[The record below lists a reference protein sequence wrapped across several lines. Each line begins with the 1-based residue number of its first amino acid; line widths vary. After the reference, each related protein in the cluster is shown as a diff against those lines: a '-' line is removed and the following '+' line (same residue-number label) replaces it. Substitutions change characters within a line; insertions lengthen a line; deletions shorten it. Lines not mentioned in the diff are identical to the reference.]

1 MNTHSIKQN
10 HINNKKPSVL
20 LVEDAPVVQRIHQFY
35 LEKMGC
41 RVDIAPDGQQ
51 ALEKIDNNYDLI
63 LMDIGLPVLNGI
75 DLTNEIRQRELEQAQ
90 AHIPIVAVT
99 IYPPEEVK
107 PTCYEA
113 GVNEVIFK
121 PLTYEAFNQ
130 VISRWLNKE

>member
-1 MNTHSIKQN
+1 MNTQPTKQN

-41 RVDIAPDGQQ
+41 QVDIAPDGQQ

-75 DLTNEIRQRELEQAQ
+75 DSTNEIRQRELEQAQ
-90 AHIPIVAVT
+90 AHTPIVAVT
-99 IYPPEEVK
+99 IYPAEEVK

-130 VISRWLNKE
+130 VISRWLYKE